1 MMDLHEFHD
10 IDSYIAGF
18 PEDIRNLQTE
28 LRAVIKQAAPEA
40 TEKISYSMPTFY
52 QHGNLVHFAAYK
64 NHVGFYPAASGIEA
78 FKAELSALYNSGWK
92 KTGKKYRKRKSNIP
106 DFNKQQIFSNRKF
119 AQQKARLSIE
129 SRALH
134 YKEAN
139 PYLEIT
145 KRVVVSF
152 CVPLMRRI

>member
-1 MMDLHEFHD
+1 MMELHEFHD

-78 FKAELSALYNSGWK
+78 FKAELSAYKWSKGTIQFPLGKPLPVDLITRIVQFRLEENRQKVQK
-92 KTGKKYRKRKSNIP
+92 KKK
-106 DFNKQQIFSNRKF
+106 
-119 AQQKARLSIE
+119 
-129 SRALH
+129 
-134 YKEAN
+134 
-139 PYLEIT
+139 
-145 KRVVVSF
+145 
-152 CVPLMRRI
+152 

>member
-18 PEDIRNLQTE
+18 PEDIRKLQTE

-52 QHGNLVHFAAYK
+52 QHGNLVHFAAYR

-78 FKAELSALYNSGWK
+78 FKAELSAYKWSKGTIQFPL
-92 KTGKKYRKRKSNIP
+92 GKPLPVGLITRIVQFRLEE
-106 DFNKQQIFSNRKF
+106 NR
-119 AQQKARLSIE
+119 QKAQ
-129 SRALH
+129 
-134 YKEAN
+134 K
-139 PYLEIT
+139 
-145 KRVVVSF
+145 KKK
-152 CVPLMRRI
+152 

>member
-78 FKAELSALYNSGWK
+78 FKAELSAYKWSKGTIQFPLGKPLPVDLITRIVQFRLEENRQKVQK
-92 KTGKKYRKRKSNIP
+92 KKK
-106 DFNKQQIFSNRKF
+106 
-119 AQQKARLSIE
+119 
-129 SRALH
+129 
-134 YKEAN
+134 
-139 PYLEIT
+139 
-145 KRVVVSF
+145 
-152 CVPLMRRI
+152 